1 MAEMTAAEAIAWLTE
16 DKAFGQECYSRKQIA
31 QLIEQQQQQI
41 TDAMDALAMRGAEV
55 ARLSEK
61 VEGLK
66 CCGNCGNWE
75 QFDEFGSEKIH
86 NCIANKKLTWR
97 ERFDK
102 CDKWEAADNG

>member
-1 MAEMTAAEAIAWLTE
+1 MAEMTAAEVVAWLTE

-31 QLIEQQQQQI
+31 QLIEQQQQKIEQ
-41 TDAMDALAMRGAEV
+41 
-55 ARLSEK
+55 
-61 VEGLK
+61 LK

-102 CDKWEAADNG
+102 CDKWEAAGNG

>member
-1 MAEMTAAEAIAWLTE
+1 MAEFPSE
-16 DKAFGQECYSRKQIA
+16 AFGLIVKVADMLRKGTPIKDKLTVGNLVMQSVLSITK
-31 QLIEQQQQQI
+31 LIEQQQQKIEQ
-41 TDAMDALAMRGAEV
+41 
-55 ARLSEK
+55 
-61 VEGLK
+61 LK

-102 CDKWEAADNG
+102 CDKWEAAGNG

>member
-1 MAEMTAAEAIAWLTE
+1 MAEMTAAEVVAWLTE

-31 QLIEQQQQQI
+31 QLIEQQQQKIEQ
-41 TDAMDALAMRGAEV
+41 
-55 ARLSEK
+55 
-61 VEGLK
+61 LK

-102 CDKWEAADNG
+102 CDKWEVEGNG

>member
-1 MAEMTAAEAIAWLTE
+1 MAEMTASEAIAWLTE

-41 TDAMDALAMRGAEV
+41 EQ
-55 ARLSEK
+55 
-61 VEGLK
+61 LK

-75 QFDEFGSEKIH
+75 QFDEFGSEKNH

-102 CDKWEAADNG
+102 CDKWQGVE